1 MIDDYTSA
9 PRTCAGRSRVRVP
22 TPASAA
28 VASALTSD
36 SEPIT
41 TGLRWDAA
49 LVDRTRTEDAM
60 NDATW
65 SSLRECHAET
75 DGSVELADPI
85 RGAMPLTVFHKAEA
99 GKEEG

>member
-1 MIDDYTSA
+1 
-9 PRTCAGRSRVRVP
+9 
-22 TPASAA
+22 
-28 VASALTSD
+28 
-36 SEPIT
+36 
-41 TGLRWDAA
+41 
-49 LVDRTRTEDAM
+49 M